1 MSTDV
6 SGRGRELITHRPRC
20 ALVTLDGGMDGSCM
34 GGPSSTLQRCDWK
47 YNWAYANPPQTNGW
61 TDGGPF
67 SHKSGVAGIGLRSR
81 SQQRY
86 VNIDSEAFTWPTRC
100 KSWCGELGMISQP
113 PPPSPN
119 SSTFSPAFFLSKL
132 LSFPRL
138 PRPRSGS
145 LPLVP
150 AGLGASYRGLAAMF
164 NPPSADPSP
173 RGIDPL
179 SYAGSG

>member
-20 ALVTLDGGMDGSCM
+20 ALVTLHGGMDGSCM
-34 GGPSSTLQRCDWK
+34 GGPPSTLQRCDWK

-61 TDGGPF
+61 TDGALF

-86 VNIDSEAFTWPTRC
+86 ANIDSEAFTWPTRC
-100 KSWCGELGMISQP
+100 NSWCGELGMISQP

-119 SSTFSPAFFLSKL
+119 SSTFSPAFFLL
-132 LSFPRL
+132 LRTKFPQIAQATIRAVA
-138 PRPRSGS
+138 PGPCRPWR
-145 LPLVP
+145 
-150 AGLGASYRGLAAMF
+150 
-164 NPPSADPSP
+164 
-173 RGIDPL
+173 
-179 SYAGSG
+179 